1 MKQKPNTIWID
12 ADACPKTVK
21 EIVFK
26 ASFRLNIA
34 IMLVANSYQ
43 TIPHS
48 DLIRLII
55 VGKKLDEAIS
65 I

>member
-1 MKQKPNTIWID
+1 MKQKPTTIWID

-26 ASFRLNIA
+26 ASYRLNIKL
-34 IMLVANSYQ
+34 ILVANSYQ

-48 DLIRLII
+48 ELIRLVI
-55 VGKKLDEAIS
+55 VGKKIR
-65 I
+65 